1 MLSVNTPARRA
12 LVALVLALVAALLV
26 VAPRVTGDAAPPAD
40 TPAKQG
46 QASGRGDGKD
56 REKEPRAGFRM
67 ASLNLPH
74 TMSAGAVAHDV
85 RQVIRQG
92 RPSVIGFQERG
103 GSRPAMRAALPRHWG
118 LVMPRQGSG
127 TDLNPLAYDRRV
139 WALKKAK
146 PVLLAGRTWR
156 RARGNTA
163 IEQYGVLARLVHR
176 EGRHRVRVL
185 SFHMPSDVHD
195 KGTGGPNWGNADRVH
210 AFWRMAD
217 NVVDVARSTKKRS
230 QFIALCDC
238 NVKASRDT
246 TSQLV
251 EGRIVRPLRL
261 MTNYDAGPAPVP
273 FEADY
278 VMGSRGAGYRIV
290 DWRQLNAGLITDHPS
305 PVARFR
311 ENRSHY
317 RDRIG

>member
-1 MLSVNTPARRA
+1 MLSLTTPARRA
-12 LVALVLALVAALLV
+12 LVALVLVLVAGLLV
-26 VAPRVTGDAAPPAD
+26 AAPRVTGDAAPPAD
-40 TPAKQG
+40 RPGK
-46 QASGRGDGKD
+46 SGKKPD
-56 REKEPRAGFRM
+56 KEPRVGFRM

-74 TMSAGAVAHDV
+74 TMGAAAVAHDV

-103 GSRPAMRAALPRHWG
+103 GSRPAMRAALPRNWG
-118 LVMPRQGSG
+118 LVMPRRGSG

-139 WALKKAK
+139 WKLKKAK
-146 PVLLAGRTWR
+146 PVLLAGNTWR
-156 RARGNTA
+156 RARGNIA
-163 IEQYGVLARLVHR
+163 IAQYGVMARLVHR
-176 EGRHRVRVL
+176 ESRHRVRVL
-185 SFHMPSDVHD
+185 SFHMPSDVHN
-195 KGTGGPNWGNADRVH
+195 KGTGGPNWGNADRVR

-217 NVVDVARSTKKRS
+217 NVVDVARATKKRS

-238 NVKASRDT
+238 NVKESRDT
-246 TSQLV
+246 TGQLV
-251 EGRIVRPLRL
+251 EGKIVRPLRL

-278 VMGSRGAGYRIV
+278 VMGSRGTGFRLV

-317 RDRIG
+317 RDRIKRS